1 MKVGFLRMLSDF
13 AKQTLPF
20 RISKLLLQRQTLQLI
35 RMPTGENLSRHF
47 LFAN

>member
-1 MKVGFLRMLSDF
+1 MLSDF

-20 RISKLLLQRQTLQLI
+20 RISTLQFQRQTLQLI
-35 RMPTGENLSRHF
+35 RMPIEENLARHF